1 MQRLTFELIGNKTP
15 LTENNSED
23 IRLRTSSLGFIDPSI
38 ILKTD
43 NTVSITRN
51 NNIYTISSNLIIGS
65 ETTIV
70 SDTSSITLLKDNYG
84 IQELLVNADD
94 FGEPG
99 YVELTDYSVDAN
111 VITLDTDEY
120 NGKEAV
126 IKYLT
131 TNS

>member
-1 MQRLTFELIGNKTP
+1 MQRLTFELIGNKPP

-43 NTVSITRN
+43 NTVSITRD

-70 SDTSSITLLKDNYG
+70 SDTNTITLLKDNYG

-99 YVELTDYSVDAN
+99 YVELSEYSINNN

-120 NGKEAV
+120 NGKESV

-131 TNS
+131 TNT